1 MWAYS
6 SHYCYCGEGDA
17 EHVSY
22 DSGIVGVFSQDCR
35 SRADDEDIHRAAV
48 KYVGVLEGIYVV
60 HYGRFIKCVMK
71 GLWIPS
77 NLEGFPIVKVD
88 PYGFWLVRHAV

>member
-35 SRADDEDIHRAAV
+35 SRADDE